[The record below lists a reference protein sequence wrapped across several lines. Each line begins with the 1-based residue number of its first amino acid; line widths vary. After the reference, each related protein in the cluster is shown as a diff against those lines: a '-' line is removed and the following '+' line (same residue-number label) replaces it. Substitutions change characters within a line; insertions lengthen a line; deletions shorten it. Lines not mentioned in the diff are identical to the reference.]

1 MKKLLSIIP
10 LLVLVLLF
18 TNCSERTAPTTGTT
32 DSTSNNS
39 TSDWVLGVQ
48 LWTFHEFPFVTAIN
62 KTDTAGID
70 YIEAFL
76 GQPLGGSFQGSF
88 DVKTS
93 AETRTAIRQ
102 LLQSKGITM
111 NAFGVVVPSSIDEWR
126 KTFQLGKDM
135 GVRYITAEPLK
146 HHLDSV
152 NMLSGQFGIPVAI
165 HDHPRPSAYW
175 HPDSVIAAMN
185 GRPNIY
191 ACADV
196 GHWARSGLD
205 VVECLKKLEGRIIG
219 GHLKDV
225 KVFNQTDAADTRLGT
240 GVVKFPEVFAEL
252 KRQGFT
258 GMLSIENEANWQ
270 NNVPDVIYNKN
281 YYTEQTSKLK

>member
-1 MKKLLSIIP
+1 MKKFFSFIP
-10 LLVLVLLF
+10 LVLCAFCL
-18 TNCSERTAPTTGTT
+18 TNCSEQAA
-32 DSTSNNS
+32 STSGS
-39 TSDWVLGVQ
+39 TDTTATASVNDWKLGVQ
-48 LWTFHEFPFVTAIN
+48 LWTFHEFQFVTAIE
-62 KTDTAGID
+62 KTDSAGIKN
-70 YIEAFL
+70 IEAFL
-76 GQPLGGSFQGSF
+76 GQPLGGNFQGNF
-88 DVKTS
+88 DVNTS
-93 AETRTAIRQ
+93 PETRTAIRQ

-111 NAFGVVVPSSIDEWR
+111 VAFGVVVPGSIDEWR

-152 NMLSGQFGIPVAI
+152 NMLSGEFGIPVAI
-165 HDHPRPSAYW
+165 HDHPRPSAYA
-175 HPDSVIAAMN
+175 HPDSVLAAMN

-196 GHWARSGLD
+196 GHWARSGYD
-205 VVECLKKLEGRIIG
+205 VVDCLKKLEGRIIG

-240 GVVKFPEVFAEL
+240 GVIKFPDVFAEL
-252 KRQGFT
+252 KRQGFN

-281 YYTEQTSKLK
+281 YYEEQTAKLK

>member
-1 MKKLLSIIP
+1 MKKLLPFCVIS
-10 LLVLVLLF
+10 VLFLSCREQAA
-18 TNCSERTAPTTGTT
+18 TSTTSS
-32 DSTSNNS
+32 DSTATASVN
-39 TSDWVLGVQ
+39 DWKLGVQ
-48 LWTFHEFPFVTAIN
+48 LWTFHEFPFVTAIE
-62 KTDTAGID
+62 KTDSSDID
-70 YIEAFL
+70 FIEAFL
-76 GQPLGGSFQGSF
+76 GEELGGNFQGNF
-88 DVKTS
+88 DISIST
-93 AETRTAIRQ
+93 ETRTAIRQ

-111 NAFGVVVPSSIDEWR
+111 VAFGVVVPQSIDEWR

-152 NMLSGQFGIPVAI
+152 NMLSAEFGIPIAI
-165 HDHPRPSAYW
+165 HDHPRPSPYW

-191 ACADV
+191 ACADM

-240 GVVKFPEVFAEL
+240 GVIKYPAVFAEL
-252 KRQGFT
+252 KRQGFN

-281 YYTEQTSKLK
+281 YYNEQTTKLK

>member
-1 MKKLLSIIP
+1 MKKFFSIIP
-10 LLVLVLLF
+10 LILCVFVF
-18 TNCSERTAPTTGTT
+18 THCSEQAAPTTGTT
-32 DSTSNNS
+32 SNDS

-48 LWTFHEFPFVTAIN
+48 LWTFHQFPFVTAID

-76 GQPLGGSFQGSF
+76 GQPLGGSFQGNF
-88 DVKTS
+88 DVNMS
-93 AETRTAIRQ
+93 AETRTAITQ

-111 NAFGVVVPSSIDEWR
+111 NAFGVVVPATIEEWR

-135 GVRYITAEPLK
+135 GVHYITAEPLK

-152 NMLSGQFGIPVAI
+152 NILSGQFGIPVAI
-165 HDHPRPSAYW
+165 HDHPRPSAYY

-240 GVVKFPEVFAEL
+240 GVIKFPEVFAEL
-252 KRQGFT
+252 KRQRFS

-281 YYTEQTSKLK
+281 YYTEQTAKVK

>member
-1 MKKLLSIIP
+1 MKNSFLLIP
-10 LLVLVLLF
+10 LFVCALF
-18 TNCSERTAPTTGTT
+18 FTRCSEQAAPTNTPETSSANDTTG
-32 DSTSNNS
+32 
-39 TSDWVLGVQ
+39 DWILGVQ
-48 LWTFHEFPFVTAIN
+48 LWTFHQFPFVTAIE
-62 KTDTAGID
+62 KTDSSDID

-76 GQPLGGSFQGSF
+76 GQQLGGSFQGNF
-88 DVKTS
+88 DVNTS
-93 AETRTAIRQ
+93 SETRAAIRQ

-111 NAFGVVVPSSIDEWR
+111 IAFGVVVPNSIDEWR

-146 HHLDSV
+146 QHLDSV
-152 NMLSGQFGIPVAI
+152 NILSGQFGIPIAI
-165 HDHPRPSAYW
+165 HDHPRPSAYA

-196 GHWARSGLD
+196 GHWARSGYD

-240 GVVKFPEVFAEL
+240 GVIKFPDVFAEL
-252 KRQGFT
+252 KRQKFT

-270 NNVPDVIYNKN
+270 NNVPDVIYNKK
-281 YYTEQTSKLK
+281 YYEEQTSKLK